1 MLCLT
6 FIVEYN
12 WGLHILLMTIDE
24 ELTPT
29 SAAKGRIIESISGG
43 NPDITHDSIHGG
55 SGPVAQ
61 IRISLDLQR
70 LE

>member
-1 MLCLT
+1 M
-6 FIVEYN
+6 I
-12 WGLHILLMTIDE
+12 IDE
-24 ELTPT
+24 ELALT

-43 NPDITHDSIHGG
+43 NPDIMHDSTHGD